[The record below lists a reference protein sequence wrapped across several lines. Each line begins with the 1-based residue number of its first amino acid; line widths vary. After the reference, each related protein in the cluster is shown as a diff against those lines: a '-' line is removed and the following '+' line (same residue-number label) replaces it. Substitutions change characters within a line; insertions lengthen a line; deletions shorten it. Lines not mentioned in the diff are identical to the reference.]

1 MDVTLQEGDSHRFGV
16 KMSTAR
22 LFTFILNNIEPITQE
37 WENFARSIFPAD
49 TVDIKTLRDHAEEML
64 KEIAEDLQQRQ
75 SKSEQVV
82 KSKGQKLPDDE
93 ESAAEIHG
101 IARLAEGL
109 DISEMVSEYRALR
122 ASVTKLWGRTV
133 NNMQATDFD
142 DLVRFNEAIDEAVCE
157 SVTSYTYAKEQ
168 ETRLLE
174 SMVTASSDLSYILDI
189 QGQILYIN
197 KKISNLYE
205 KSGSKISGKT
215 VYHFA
220 MPPAAEIKRQVE
232 QIRKTKKSCRGEFT
246 FKTPAG
252 ADYYFEYIYAPVFDE
267 KGKIE
272 AISATSRDI
281 TERHIT
287 KTKIWKNA
295 NYDYLTGLANR
306 HLFHDRLAQAFKH
319 ARRTRKLLAL
329 LFIDLD
335 DFKKVNDELGHD
347 AGDRLLKQAAT
358 RIKTCVR
365 ATDTVARMGGDE
377 FTVILIDVD
386 DENQAKLVAE
396 KIRTKLKKPFKIK
409 KNTICLTGSIG
420 IAHSPQDGTD
430 PDTLLKHAD
439 KAMYVAK
446 EEDSNGINFYGRS
459 A

>member
-1 MDVTLQEGDSHRFGV
+1 M
-16 KMSTAR
+16 R
-22 LFTFILNNIEPITQE
+22 LSTFILTNIEPITQE
-37 WENFARSIFPAD
+37 WENFARSIFPTD
-49 TVDIKTLRDHAEEML
+49 MVNIKILRDHAEEML

-75 SKSEQVV
+75 SKSEQIV
-82 KSKGQKLPDDE
+82 KSKGQKLPEDE

-101 IARLAEGL
+101 TARLAEGL

-122 ASVTKLWGRTV
+122 ASVIKLWGRTV

-157 SVTSYTYAKEQ
+157 SVTSYTQAKEQ

-174 SMVTASSDLSYILDI
+174 NMLSASSDLSYILDTN
-189 QGQILYIN
+189 GQILYIN

-205 KSGSKISGKT
+205 KSGSKISGKP

-220 MPPAAEIKRQVE
+220 MPPTAEIQTQLE
-232 QIRKTKKSCRGEFT
+232 QIIKTKKQCRGEFT
-246 FKTPAG
+246 LKTPSE
-252 ADYYFEYIYAPVFDE
+252 ADYYFEYLYAPVFDE
-267 KGKIE
+267 NGKIE

-287 KTKIWKNA
+287 QSKIWKNA

-319 ARRTRKLLAL
+319 ARRTSKLLAL

-335 DFKKVNDELGHD
+335 DFKKVNDDLGHD

-365 ATDTVARMGGDE
+365 ATDTVARIGGDE
-377 FTVILIDVD
+377 FTVILTDVD
-386 DENQAKLVAE
+386 DEKQAKLVAE
-396 KIRTKLKKPFKIK
+396 KICTQLKKPFKIK
-409 KNTICLTGSIG
+409 KNTICLAGSIG
-420 IAHSPQDGTD
+420 IAYNLQDGTD
-430 PDTLLKHAD
+430 PDTLLKNAD
-439 KAMYVAK
+439 KAMYEAK
-446 EEDSNGINFYGRS
+446 QEGRCRIS
-459 A
+459 FND